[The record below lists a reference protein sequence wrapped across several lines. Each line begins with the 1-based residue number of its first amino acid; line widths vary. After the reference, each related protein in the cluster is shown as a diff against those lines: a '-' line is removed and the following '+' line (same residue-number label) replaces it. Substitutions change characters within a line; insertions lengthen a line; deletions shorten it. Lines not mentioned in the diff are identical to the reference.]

1 MVTSAPLYEHY
12 RRRDGGYGFLLS
24 MIFNLTTSA
33 VCFYDALDVCKGPSV
48 GTNFTLAIPY
58 AQLAHFQELDFA
70 AEYGVDRYIVRI
82 SVGLED
88 GEVLMERMREAL
100 RAVERLEGAEAT
112 SGHAKS

>member
-1 MVTSAPLYEHY
+1 MVTPAPLYEQY

-24 MIFNLTTSA
+24 MIFHHAASV

-58 AQLAHFQELDFA
+58 AQLAHFQELEFA

-82 SVGLED
+82 SVELED
-88 GEVLMERMREAL
+88 REVLMERVKKAL
-100 RAVERLEGAEAT
+100 RAVERLEGVNARL
-112 SGHAKS
+112 